1 MLKVS
6 ASFQAQQML
15 DRAGVIVRGKKQ
27 DPPNLALHLLTQQL
41 KWGGGRVGGRG
52 HDRLLNLRTG
62 CQSPSLVEINGWGRR
77 REGARITVALLELA
91 LLPSTSTFVHSL

>member
-15 DRAGVIVRGKKQ
+15 DRGGVILRGKKQ
-27 DPPNLALHLLTQQL
+27 DPPNLTLHRLTQHL
-41 KWGGGRVGGRG
+41 YGGGGWVVGRG

-62 CQSPSLVEINGWGRR
+62 CQSSSLVEINGWGRR
-77 REGARITVALLELA
+77 REGARITVALLGLA